1 MRLLFVCTGNLCR
14 SPLAERWSV
23 AHVAPQLAAPAE
35 LHVESAGT
43 AARAGEPMDDGAA
56 AVLSELG
63 GSSAGFRSRLFTG
76 DLGSGADLVLTMTR
90 EQRRQVLS
98 RHPVGL
104 RSTFAL
110 REAAALATRLSD
122 EQWAVIVSDPSRWL
136 GALAAALHQGRATRA
151 AQGDAGAEDVLDPI
165 GSPMTVHRQV
175 GNEIA
180 GLLEQ
185 LFGPALSALGSVVR
199 VAQQP
204 TARVTA

>member
-23 AHVAPQLAAPAE
+23 AHVVPQLAAPAE

-90 EQRRQVLS
+90 EQRRQV
-98 RHPVGL
+98 
-104 RSTFAL
+104 L